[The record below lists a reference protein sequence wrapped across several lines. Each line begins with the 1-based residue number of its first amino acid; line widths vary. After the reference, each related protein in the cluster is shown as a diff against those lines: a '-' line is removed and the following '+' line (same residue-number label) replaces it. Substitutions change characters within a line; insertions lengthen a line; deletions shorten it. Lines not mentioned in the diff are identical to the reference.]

1 MGAWRSPPSWRRLL
15 SLSLL
20 AVHLGACTTW
30 RVQQP
35 TPETVIRDRA
45 PTTIRITRTDGS
57 TVIVHRPMIEGDSV
71 VGQLTGS
78 ESADTAA
85 KRIAIPLSAI
95 EAVAIRRLHVLK
107 TAGVFV
113 LINLAWCAAPKC
125 LAIDPPG

>member
-95 EAVAIRRLHVLK
+95 EAVAIRRLYVLK

-113 LINLAWCAAPKC
+113 LINLA
-125 LAIDPPG
+125 